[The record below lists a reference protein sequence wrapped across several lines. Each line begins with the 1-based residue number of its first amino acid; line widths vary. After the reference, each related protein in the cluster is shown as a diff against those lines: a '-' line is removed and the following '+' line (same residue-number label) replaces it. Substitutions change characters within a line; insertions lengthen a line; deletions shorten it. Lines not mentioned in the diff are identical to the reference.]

1 MANYKITHAQKDLKD
16 VVLGQ
21 YVNIQKPDTY
31 DGAIY
36 KFDTTLT
43 GATADGLASAV
54 DSILLSSSAEIGAKA
69 SPKRPYK
76 RQDDGSIVFTFKI
89 KEFEEGKRPFKLW
102 DMNMKP
108 ITDVPALSGGTV
120 LNINFA
126 FYVSQYK
133 GTSFISLQPT
143 HCQVKKAVIY
153 TGSNSSEPTF
163 GSGVGYES
171 EEGSPSFEDNSAPS
185 TTYSAAVGD
194 F

>member
-1 MANYKITHAQKDLKD
+1 MATYKITHAKKDLQD
-16 VVLGQ
+16 LVLGQ

-31 DGAIY
+31 DGAVY

-43 GATADGLASAV
+43 GDTADRLAAAIDKTLESGA
-54 DSILLSSSAEIGAKA
+54 AEIGAKP
-69 SPKRPYK
+69 SPIKRPYK

-108 ITDVPALSGGTV
+108 IVDVPNLTAGTI
-120 LNINFA
+120 LNVNFA

-133 GTSFISLQPT
+133 STAFISLQPT
-143 HCQVKKAVIY
+143 HCQVKHAEVY
-153 TGSNSSEPTF
+153 TGNSGGEPTF
-163 GSGVGYES
+163 GTGSGYEA
-171 EEGSPSFEDNSAPS
+171 EEGSPSFE
-185 TTYSAAVGD
+185 AAERDVPAYDDD